1 MNLISG
7 TYHSYERREYTF
19 MVLQKYLIIYCW
31 LQSSLVHPHDEDQ
44 ENVWSQN
51 PKVQIHSNF
60 SMKEMN

>member
-1 MNLISG
+1 
-7 TYHSYERREYTF
+7 

-44 ENVWSQN
+44 EDAWSQN

-60 SMKEMN
+60 SKKEIN

>member
-7 TYHSYERREYTF
+7 THHSYERREYTF
-19 MVLQKYLIIYCW
+19 MVLREYLIIYCW